1 MWKPTTDR
9 LARSRMSEMSI
20 EAWAAT
26 EEDVRAAV
34 ARGDADFVL
43 AALRYEKSL
52 VELEEGATVAWR
64 QEALKGLSEKL
75 VERLARMRRL
85 KELHAP
91 HIILRKEGGMVMAAL
106 GEFLGEP
113 DPLDFKLPSYNEI
126 EEDDDDG
133 GEGEMLA
140 GMAGGNKGLAEYHGL
155 ETDRP
160 DGTGC
165 YGCGGRGCEDCN
177 WGEP

>member
-52 VELEEGATVAWR
+52 VELEEGAAVAWR
-64 QEALKGLSEKL
+64 PRTSSS
-75 VERLARMRRL
+75 RR
-85 KELHAP
+85 
-91 HIILRKEGGMVMAAL
+91 
-106 GEFLGEP
+106 
-113 DPLDFKLPSYNEI
+113 
-126 EEDDDDG
+126 
-133 GEGEMLA
+133 
-140 GMAGGNKGLAEYHGL
+140 
-155 ETDRP
+155 RP
-160 DGTGC
+160 
-165 YGCGGRGCEDCN
+165 
-177 WGEP
+177 